1 MFADKYKRWLDAGC
15 PVGTPPSIVRS
26 CNETSQNH
34 GLQMTICDLKAD
46 VEALKKE
53 LASVKEY
60 VAVMKS
66 FGLAVIILIIVVLA
80 ALVKLFDSG
89 NVSWQ

>member
-1 MFADKYKRWLDAGC
+1 
-15 PVGTPPSIVRS
+15 
-26 CNETSQNH
+26 
-34 GLQMTICDLKAD
+34 
-46 VEALKKE
+46 
-53 LASVKEY
+53 VKEY